1 MTVDTILVRDDEPV
15 FVMLQDDVVLLSV
28 QRGAYFSLNKVGSQI
43 WNMLI
48 RPRPVGEIFD
58 AMAETHDIDRDIV
71 TKDVINFLDA
81 LLERHLVRV
90 VNPDMVP

>member
-1 MTVDTILVRDDEPV
+1 MTADTILVRDGELA
-15 FVMLQDDVVLLSV
+15 FVLLQDALVLLSV

-48 RPRPVGEIFD
+48 RPRRVGEIFD
-58 AMAETHDIDRDIV
+58 AMAEIHDVDRDVV
-71 TKDVINFLDA
+71 TKDVFNFLDA

-90 VNPDMVP
+90 VNPDMIA